1 MSDRDNSEGNGLD
14 SSDMELETKRLM
26 DEAMS
31 KDTSDSSSDPSTEA
45 TETANTIDVIFQRLH
60 GRMDDLLSTIED
72 ELNSIEP
79 DLATKVEDVVS
90 SIAKQLATAGLGV
103 FGTRATKLM
112 KDELESSFSVDG
124 LFSQVFEA
132 IENSRATVSDVM
144 EKTGKGAVRNVGQS
158 TGDLQAKLLQMYAR
172 LSEMD
177 KQLEATRG
185 EVRKWRGR
193 SNEQEERMKQREDL
207 MATSSEEMLRMQSSI
222 KELTDLIQER
232 DSVISI
238 MKGEL
243 SQAQS
248 QAAQQIELMKA
259 LDSAEQL
266 TSDYDAKILELSQVQ
281 GQLAQQSEQLSQKES
296 EVTTLKD
303 EIELLNQEKVSAE
316 SRVSTMVDE
325 LASLKGSERD
335 FEAELAEMSNKVVE
349 LKARWDTLYRVA
361 EDDPT
366 FKAYFLVADKTQW
379 FQLSHLSSALGI
391 PTVLLK
397 RNLQKFVDAGLLE
410 IEDDKVRPRSLSELA
425 DDVTKS
431 EEKMLEDARAES
443 NGSAAESLDPKDM
456 VMSTPEY
463 LGPEDGDEYEQEG
476 R

>member
-1 MSDRDNSEGNGLD
+1 MSDRENSEGNGLD
-14 SSDMELETKRLM
+14 SSDMELETQRLM

-31 KDTSDSSSDPSTEA
+31 RDASDSSADPSTEV
-45 TETANTIDVIFQRLH
+45 TETTDTIDVTFQRLQV
-60 GRMDDLLSTIED
+60 RMEDLLSTIED
-72 ELNSIEP
+72 ALKSIEP
-79 DLATKVEDVVS
+79 GLAMRIEDVMS
-90 SIAKQLATAGLGV
+90 SAAKQLATAGLGV
-103 FGTRATKLM
+103 FGTRATKIV
-112 KDELESSFSVDG
+112 KDELKSSFSVDG
-124 LFSQVFEA
+124 LFLQVFEA
-132 IENSRATVSDVM
+132 IENSRATVADVI
-144 EKTGKGAVRNVGQS
+144 EKTSKGTVRNVGKS

-172 LSEMD
+172 LSEME
-177 KQLEATRG
+177 KQLETTRG
-185 EVRKWRGR
+185 DLRKWRGQA
-193 SNEQEERMKQREDL
+193 NEQEERMKQREDL
-207 MATSSEEMLRMQSSI
+207 MATSNEEMLHMQSSI
-222 KELTDLIQER
+222 KELTDQIQER
-232 DSVISI
+232 DSSISI
-238 MKGEL
+238 LKGEL

-248 QAAQQIELMKA
+248 QAAQQTELMKA

-266 TSDYDAKILELSQVQ
+266 TSDYDSKILELSQVQ

-296 EVTTLKD
+296 EVTSLQG
-303 EIELLNQEKVSAE
+303 EIEMLKQEKVSAE
-316 SRVSTMVDE
+316 SRISTMVDE

-335 FEAELAEMSNKVVE
+335 FEAELVEMSNKVDE

-379 FQLSHLSSALGI
+379 FQLPHLSSALGI

-425 DDVTKS
+425 DDVSKS

-443 NGSAAESLDPKDM
+443 NGSETEPLDPKDL
-456 VMSTPEY
+456 VMPTPEY
-463 LGPEDGDEYEQEG
+463 IGPEDGNEYEQEG

>member
-1 MSDRDNSEGNGLD
+1 
-14 SSDMELETKRLM
+14 M

-31 KDTSDSSSDPSTEA
+31 GDASESSTDPPTKA
-45 TETANTIDVIFQRLH
+45 TETTSTIDVTFQRLQN
-60 GRMDDLLSTIED
+60 RMDELLSTIED
-72 ELNSIEP
+72 AVKSIEP
-79 DLATKVEDVVS
+79 DLVTKVEDVVS

-103 FGTRATKLM
+103 FGTRATKIV
-112 KDELESSFSVDG
+112 KNELESSFSIDG
-124 LFSQVFEA
+124 LFSPVFEA
-132 IENSRATVSDVM
+132 VENSRVTVADVM
-144 EKTGKGAVRNVGQS
+144 EKTGKGAIRNLGQS

-172 LSEMD
+172 LNEMN

-185 EVRKWRGR
+185 ELRKWRGL
-193 SNEQEERMKQREDL
+193 SNVQEERMKQREDL
-207 MATSSEEMLRMQSSI
+207 MATSSEEMLRMKSSI
-222 KELTDLIQER
+222 KELSGQIQER
-232 DSVISI
+232 DSAISI
-238 MKGEL
+238 LKGEL

-266 TSDYDAKILELSQVQ
+266 TTDYDSKIQELSQVQ

-296 EVTTLKD
+296 EVTTLTG
-303 EIELLNQEKVSAE
+303 EIEILKQEKVSAE

-335 FEAELAEMSNKVVE
+335 FEAELVEMSNQVGE

-379 FQLSHLSSALGI
+379 FQLPHLSSALGI

-410 IEDDKVRPRSLSELA
+410 IEDNKVRPRSLSELV

-431 EEKMLEDARAES
+431 EEKMLEDARAKSNES
-443 NGSAAESLDPKDM
+443 EAEPLDPKDLAM
-456 VMSTPEY
+456 PTPEY

>member
-1 MSDRDNSEGNGLD
+1 MSDRENSEGNRLD

-31 KDTSDSSSDPSTEA
+31 KDASDSSKVPSTEA
-45 TETANTIDVIFQRLH
+45 TETTVTLDVTFQRLQV
-60 GRMDDLLSTIED
+60 RMDELFSTIE
-72 ELNSIEP
+72 NASKSIEP
-79 DLATKVEDVVS
+79 GLATKVEDVLS
-90 SIAKQLATAGLGV
+90 SIAKQLATAGLGM
-103 FGTRATKLM
+103 FGTVATKIV
-112 KDELESSFSVDG
+112 KDELESSFSIEG
-124 LFSQVFEA
+124 LLSPVFDA
-132 IENSRATVSDVM
+132 VENSRATVADVL
-144 EKTGKGAVRNVGQS
+144 EKNVKGAVRNVGQS
-158 TGDLQAKLLQMYAR
+158 ISDLQAKLLQMYVR

-193 SNEQEERMKQREDL
+193 SNEQEELLKQREDL
-207 MATSSEEMLRMQSSI
+207 MATSSEELLRMQSSI
-222 KELTDLIQER
+222 KELTDKLQES
-232 DSVISI
+232 DSTISI
-238 MKGEL
+238 LKGEL

-281 GQLAQQSEQLSQKES
+281 GQLTQQSEQLGQKES
-296 EVTTLKD
+296 EVTTLRS
-303 EIELLNQEKVSAE
+303 EIEMLKQEKVSAE
-316 SRVSTMVDE
+316 SQVSSMVDE

-335 FEAELAEMSNKVVE
+335 FEAELVEMSNKVDE
-349 LKARWDTLYRVA
+349 LKARWDTLYKVA

-379 FQLSHLSSALGI
+379 FPLSHLSSALGI
-391 PTVLLK
+391 PIVLLK

-431 EEKMLEDARAES
+431 EEEMLEDAQAKSNES
-443 NGSAAESLDPKDM
+443 EVEPLDPKDL
-456 VMSTPEY
+456 VMPTPEY
-463 LGPEDGDEYEQEG
+463 LGPEDGNEYEQEG